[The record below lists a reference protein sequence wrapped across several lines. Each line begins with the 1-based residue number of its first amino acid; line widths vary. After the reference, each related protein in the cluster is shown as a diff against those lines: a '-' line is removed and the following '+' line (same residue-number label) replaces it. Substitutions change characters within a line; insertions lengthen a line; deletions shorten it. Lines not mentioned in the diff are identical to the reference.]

1 MFDKEVIK
9 KSLII
14 FLVVITIITGIAFIR
29 RTLSRY
35 DSKAKSQVEADLAF
49 WIVRESFQS
58 KSFAIAGEIQPLPS
72 TVNDISEIADAET
85 VEKHMKEVIFT
96 VSNHNEDMGSTVPM
110 KYNIIIESTTY
121 MPLEYELFELVETT
135 DAEGNVTT
143 QEKPCIITNP
153 PNVITD
159 SYGTKM
165 KQVIAGWDD
174 NSLKMDYVEEDG
186 TGEQTDTFILRIK
199 FPKYENDILIGSEE
213 DYEENYYFADAI
225 EYIKIQIDAS
235 QRVGDELLD

>member
-9 KSLII
+9 KCFVIL
-14 FLVVITIITGIAFIR
+14 LVAITIITGIAFIR

-72 TVNDISEIADAET
+72 TVNDISEIADSE
-85 VEKHMKEVIFT
+85 VSQYMKEVIFT

-110 KYNIIIESTTY
+110 KYNIIVESTTY

-135 DAEGNVTT
+135 DEEGRIIP

-165 KQVIAGWDD
+165 KQIIAGWDD
-174 NSLKMDYVEEDG
+174 NSLKMDYVDEDG
-186 TGEQTDTFILRIK
+186 TGKQTDTFILKIK
-199 FPKYENDILIGSEE
+199 FPKYENDILTGS
-213 DYEENYYFADAI
+213 EENYYFADAI
-225 EYIKIQIDAS
+225 EYLKIKIDAS
-235 QRVGDELLD
+235 QRVGDELLE